1 MKTEDD
7 YIVAMTVTDYQ
18 EDEIDDDSVPGT
30 EDAELGT
37 IEKVTEEATSED
49 TEKQ

>member
-18 EDEIDDDSVPGT
+18 EEEIEEISEVGTNDSVS
-30 EDAELGT
+30 EE
-37 IEKVTEEATSED
+37 VQTEET
-49 TEKQ
+49 KQE